1 MKILKDTIDIE
12 MIKWLKNKIWENY
25 KIKYKTLLFDIDD
38 TLLDFRKDQKFAF
51 YKAMESIGIECTEE
65 LYESYS
71 KINSEMWKL
80 LNDGKI
86 TLQELFIRR
95 FEVFFE
101 KNHIDENPIRIK
113 ELVSQGF
120 HKSGNPTLRSI
131 WITITTIW

>member
-1 MKILKDTIDIE
+1 M
-12 MIKWLKNKIWENY
+12 
-25 KIKYKTLLFDIDD
+25 KYKTLLFDIDD

-101 KNHIDENPIRIK
+101 KNHIDENPIRFK

-120 HKSGNPTLRSI
+120 QKSGNPMSRSI
-131 WITITTIW
+131 